1 MANCSN
7 TLTTLAASCAATKK
21 RGGYDKRFWIGSIED
36 LAAAT
41 GVTYGTAQE
50 VTALAF
56 DTGKGLIS
64 YTGKRLK
71 HSSTGSIEK
80 GENTKLRMQS
90 FTAILYAQTG
100 AERLSIEQLIDAEDV
115 FVLAESNSGSI
126 EVFGI
131 NKGDNSVFDNYGLD
145 CETVED
151 RNGALLN
158 DDTSIALTFTGQLE
172 NLPLVFSEG
181 STLAANIVTLD
192 SYIV

>member
-36 LAAAT
+36 LVAAT

-56 DTGKGLIS
+56 DS
-64 YTGKRLK
+64 GKRLK

-115 FVLAESNSGSI
+115 YVLAESNSGSI

-172 NLPLVFSEG
+172 NLPLVFNEG
-181 STLAANIVTLD
+181 ATLAANIVTLD
-192 SYIV
+192 GYIV